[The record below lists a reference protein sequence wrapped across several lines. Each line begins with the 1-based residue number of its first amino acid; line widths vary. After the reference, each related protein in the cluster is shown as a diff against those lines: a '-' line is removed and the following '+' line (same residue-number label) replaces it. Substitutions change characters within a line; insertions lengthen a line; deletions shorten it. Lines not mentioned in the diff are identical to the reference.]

1 MSLTHSLL
9 LTEVRNSIGYITL
22 NRVAAHNAL
31 NLVMVRELQQQLDA
45 WLTDEQVQAVV
56 LKAAGDKAFCAG
68 GDIRDMYNNQRAEND
83 LNEAFFSEEYAL
95 DQAIHAYPKPFI
107 AIVDGLVLGGG
118 MGLMQGASVRIV
130 TEHAVLGMPEV
141 AIGYFPD
148 VGSSYFLSR
157 MPNATG
163 IYMGV
168 TGNSINAADA
178 IQLGLADWHI
188 PSQHLVRFERKLDQL
203 EMTSSAAD
211 SIEHFIQEFA
221 SKQLPGAELAN
232 QQELTAQH
240 FNHKSLADIYQSLE
254 SETECSWCQDTL
266 ETLNSRSPLAM
277 AVTLELL
284 QRGKKLSLAKC
295 FNLERHIGQHWF
307 DNPDFMEGVRALIID
322 KDKNPQWNPASYK
335 ELKSKHIKGLFSD
348 FK

>member
-266 ETLNSRSPLAM
+266 ETLNSRSP
-277 AVTLELL
+277 
-284 QRGKKLSLAKC
+284 
-295 FNLERHIGQHWF
+295 
-307 DNPDFMEGVRALIID
+307 
-322 KDKNPQWNPASYK
+322 
-335 ELKSKHIKGLFSD
+335 
-348 FK
+348 